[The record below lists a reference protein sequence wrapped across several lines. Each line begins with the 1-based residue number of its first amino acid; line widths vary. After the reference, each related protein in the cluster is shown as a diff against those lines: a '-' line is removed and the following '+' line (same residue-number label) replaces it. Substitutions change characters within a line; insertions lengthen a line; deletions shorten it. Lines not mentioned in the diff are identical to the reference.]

1 MKLNPDITRD
11 PQVLEVIEGLLNL
24 CVEREKEIAELAQEV
39 RQLKLDN
46 AELRGDDLLFV
57 EPDYVELA
65 RRDVMVADGVE
76 LTRVEIRNVLE
87 NNGFT
92 VVACAKDGRQ
102 AVELYKEK
110 HPALVTIDTH
120 LPMLDGYQ
128 ATQRIREY
136 DPDAKVIVISRAR
149 DRAMVLEAIMSGA
162 SDYICKPVQPE
173 RLLRSVNRLLAS

>member
-1 MKLNPDITRD
+1 MELNLDIAKD

-24 CVEREKEIAELAQEV
+24 CVEREKEIAELAEEV
-39 RQLKLDN
+39 RRLKLEN
-46 AELRGDDLLFV
+46 AELKGDDLLFA
-57 EPDYVELA
+57 EPDYVALA

-76 LTRVEIRNVLE
+76 LSRIEIRNVLE
-87 NNGFT
+87 NNGFK
-92 VVACAKDGRQ
+92 VIACAKDGRE
-102 AVELYKEK
+102 AVEYYKEK
-110 HPALVTIDTH
+110 HPALVTVDTH

-162 SDYICKPVQPE
+162 SDYICKPIQPE

>member
-1 MKLNPDITRD
+1 
-11 PQVLEVIEGLLNL
+11 
-24 CVEREKEIAELAQEV
+24 
-39 RQLKLDN
+39 
-46 AELRGDDLLFV
+46 
-57 EPDYVELA
+57 
-65 RRDVMVADGVE
+65 MVADGVE